1 MPKKNCDRPRHIV
14 WKDCGRPMLGVKKP
28 LVDLWVHFTSVLD
41 HVIKVDKLTPPRLI
55 GLLIWSAP
63 STSVGAFKNLQQ

>member
-1 MPKKNCDRPRHIV
+1 
-14 WKDCGRPMLGVKKP
+14 MLGMKKPLDGRNKGMKKP

-41 HVIKVDKLTPPRLI
+41 HVIKVEKLTPPRLI

-63 STSVGAFKNLQQ
+63 STSVGAFKNLQH